1 VSSCS
6 VSLFILTSHIRP
18 SSTLQKSRLKI
29 LQNEVNNA
37 TISSVGST
45 SVLSNRSTK
54 MKFISA
60 ALLLISAPGALSFSA
75 PAKSAPMPLSNTDAS
90 GNTVDP
96 LLIRAARGEKT
107 ERVPVWMM
115 RQAGR
120 HIKEYRDLCKKYPTF
135 RERSEIPDVAV
146 EVSLQPWRNYQTDGC
161 ILFSDILT
169 PLPGMGVD
177 FDIDEKVGPVVT
189 PMRTYD
195 DVKKMHLID
204 PSTAAPFVAEALRTL
219 REEVSPETAVLGFVG
234 CPYTLATYLVEG
246 KTSKEYLEIKKMAFT
261 EPKLLHMILKNLAE
275 SIAEYALFQIENGAQ
290 LIQIFDSWAGH
301 LSPRDYDE
309 FAAPYQKM
317 ILDKIKEKYPT
328 VPTVTYIKHSGA
340 LIERMAA
347 TGVDVVSLDWTVDM
361 AEGRERIANGRA
373 KAGLSGPGGV
383 QGNLDPG
390 ILFGDFAT
398 IKERAEEIMKKAG
411 PTGHVMN
418 LGHGIEAA
426 TPEENAAYFIETVR
440 NFRHEA

>member
-1 VSSCS
+1 
-6 VSLFILTSHIRP
+6 
-18 SSTLQKSRLKI
+18 
-29 LQNEVNNA
+29 
-37 TISSVGST
+37 
-45 SVLSNRSTK
+45 
-54 MKFISA
+54 MKLLA
-60 ALLLISAPGALSFSA
+60 ALLALSAPAAHAFSA
-75 PAKSAPMPLSNTDAS
+75 PAKAEPMPQTNTDAS
-90 GNTVDP
+90 GAQIDP

-120 HIKEYRDLCKKYPTF
+120 HIKEYRDLCKKHPTF
-135 RERSEIPDVAV
+135 RERSEIPEVAV

-169 PLPGMGVD
+169 PLPGMGVE
-177 FDIDEKVGPVVT
+177 FDIDEKVGPVVK
-189 PMRTYD
+189 PMRTWE
-195 DVKKMHLID
+195 DVEKMHLID
-204 PSTAAPFVAEALRTL
+204 PSAAAPFVAEALRTL
-219 REEVSPETAVLGFVG
+219 REEVTPETAVLGFVG

-261 EPKLLHMILKNLAE
+261 EPKLLHAILKNLAE

-317 ILDKIKEKYPT
+317 ILDRVKERYPD
-328 VPTVTYIKHSGA
+328 VPTVVYIKHSGA

-361 AEGRERIANGRA
+361 AEGRERIENARK
-373 KAGLSGPGGV
+373 KAGLKGRGGV

-390 ILFGDFAT
+390 VLFGDFAT
-398 IKERAEEIMKKAG
+398 IKDRAEEIMRKAG

-440 NFRHEA
+440 NFRHEDA

>member
-1 VSSCS
+1 
-6 VSLFILTSHIRP
+6 
-18 SSTLQKSRLKI
+18 
-29 LQNEVNNA
+29 
-37 TISSVGST
+37 
-45 SVLSNRSTK
+45 
-54 MKFISA
+54 MKFLSA
-60 ALLLISAPGALSFSA
+60 LFLLSA
-75 PAKSAPMPLSNTDAS
+75 PAAIESFSTTSKPAPMPQTNTDAS
-90 GNTVDP
+90 GKDIDP

-120 HIKEYRDLCKKYPTF
+120 HIAEYRDLCKKHPTF
-135 RERSEIPDVAV
+135 RERSEIPEVAV

-169 PLPGMGVD
+169 PLPGMGVE
-177 FDIDEKVGPVVT
+177 FDIDEKVGPVVK
-189 PMRTYD
+189 PMRTYE
-195 DVKKMHLID
+195 DVEKMHLID

-219 REEVSPETAVLGFVG
+219 REEVTPETAVLGFVG

-261 EPKLLHMILKNLAE
+261 EPKLLHTILKNLAD

-309 FAAPYQKM
+309 FAAPYQKI
-317 ILDKIKEKYPT
+317 ILDKIKEKYPN
-328 VPTVTYIKHSGA
+328 VPTVVYIKHSGA

-361 AEGRERIANGRA
+361 AEGRERIAASRA
-373 KAGLSGPGGV
+373 KAGFEGPGGV
-383 QGNLDPG
+383 QGNLDPA

-398 IKERAEEIMKKAG
+398 IKERAEEILKKAG

-426 TPEENAAYFIETVR
+426 TSEENAAYFIETVR
-440 NFRHEA
+440 NFRHEGQ

>member
-1 VSSCS
+1 MK
-6 VSLFILTSHIRP
+6 L
-18 SSTLQKSRLKI
+18 
-29 LQNEVNNA
+29 
-37 TISSVGST
+37 
-45 SVLSNRSTK
+45 LS
-54 MKFISA
+54 
-60 ALLLISAPGALSFSA
+60 ALLLLASAPSAAAFSTA
-75 PAKSAPMPLSNTDAS
+75 AKAAPMPQTNTDAD
-90 GNTVDP
+90 GKTIDP

-189 PMRTYD
+189 PMRTWD

-204 PSTAAPFVAEALRTL
+204 PSSAAPFVAEALRTL
-219 REEVSPETAVLGFVG
+219 REEVTPETAVLGFVG

-261 EPKLLHMILKNLAE
+261 EPKLLHAILKNLAD
-275 SIAEYALFQIENGAQ
+275 SLAEYAIFQIENGAQ

-317 ILDKIKEKYPT
+317 ILEK
-328 VPTVTYIKHSGA
+328 VRFLA
-340 LIERMAA
+340 LYVVASI
-347 TGVDVVSLDWTVDM
+347 DVYSSVCDLLCISCINAKLFDSS
-361 AEGRERIANGRA
+361 AECLKRQTCKMTN
-373 KAGLSGPGGV
+373 S
-383 QGNLDPG
+383 
-390 ILFGDFAT
+390 
-398 IKERAEEIMKKAG
+398 
-411 PTGHVMN
+411 
-418 LGHGIEAA
+418 
-426 TPEENAAYFIETVR
+426 
-440 NFRHEA
+440 

>member
-1 VSSCS
+1 
-6 VSLFILTSHIRP
+6 
-18 SSTLQKSRLKI
+18 
-29 LQNEVNNA
+29 
-37 TISSVGST
+37 
-45 SVLSNRSTK
+45 
-54 MKFISA
+54 
-60 ALLLISAPGALSFSA
+60 
-75 PAKSAPMPLSNTDAS
+75 MPLTNTDAS
-90 GNTVDP
+90 GKEIDP

-120 HIKEYRDLCKKYPTF
+120 HIAEYRDLCKKYPTF

-177 FDIDEKVGPVVT
+177 FDISEKVGPVVT
-189 PMRTYD
+189 PMRCWD
-195 DVKKMHLID
+195 DIKKMHLID
-204 PSTAAPFVAEALRTL
+204 PSKAVPFTAEALRTL
-219 REEVSPETAVLGFVG
+219 REEVTPETAVLGFVG

-246 KTSKEYLEIKKMAFT
+246 KTSKEYLEIKKMAFK
-261 EPKLLHMILKNLAE
+261 EPKLLHAILSNLAE
-275 SIAEYALFQIENGAQ
+275 SLAEYALFQIENGAQ

-309 FAAPYQKM
+309 FAAPYQKV

-328 VPTVTYIKHSGA
+328 VPTVIYIKHSGA

-347 TGVDVVSLDWTVDM
+347 TDVDVVSLDWTVDM
-361 AEGRERIANGRA
+361 AEGRERIAAGRA
-373 KAGLSGPGGV
+373 KAGLDGPGGV
-383 QGNLDPG
+383 QGNLDPSV
-390 ILFGDFAT
+390 LFGDFAT

-411 PTGHVMN
+411 DTGHVMN